1 MTRLIALCA
10 IALLLGL
17 TLVLSEVRW
26 FQRHRLAERLREY
39 SPQISTSQKHSV
51 FDVASFQEVLSPL
64 AVIVGGSAARA
75 LGVNEDLDTRL
86 RRIHSP
92 LEVTEFRT
100 RQVGVSVAAAAITC
114 LLTVAAGVPPLVA
127 LLFVVGAPILAFL
140 VLEQQLATAS
150 TNRQRT
156 LFLELPVVAE
166 QLGMLLSAGYSL
178 GAAIQRLADR
188 GNGVIASDL
197 RMVVTRIQQG
207 LSEEEALREWSSLAD
222 VAALDRLVAILSL
235 NRKAVDLG
243 RLVHDEAQAIR
254 REAHRELLATIERRD
269 QQVWIP
275 VTVATLLPGVMFIAV
290 PFIEALKLFT
300 ET

>member
-1 MTRLIALCA
+1 MTRLSALSI
-10 IALLLGL
+10 IALLVGL
-17 TLVLSEVRW
+17 VLVLSEFRW
-26 FQRHRLAERLREY
+26 FQRHRLTDRLRDY
-39 SPQISTSQKHSV
+39 SPVALARPKHSP
-51 FDVASFQEVLSPL
+51 FDVESFGEVLSPL
-64 AVIVGGSAARA
+64 AVTVGTAAARVF
-75 LGVNEDLDTRL
+75 GVNEDLETRL

-92 LEVTEFRT
+92 LTMSEFRT
-100 RQVGVSVAAAAITC
+100 RQVGVST
-114 LLTVAAGVPPLVA
+114 AAGMAGALMAYAAGAPPTLA
-127 LLFVVGAPILAFL
+127 LLLVVGAAMLAFL
-140 VLEQQLATAS
+140 VLEQQLAGAS
-150 TNRQRT
+150 EKRQRT

-178 GAAIQRLADR
+178 GAAIQRLANR

-197 RMVVTRIQQG
+197 RIVVTRIQQG
-207 LSEEEALREWSSLAD
+207 LSDEQALHEWSTLAN
-222 VAALDRLVAILSL
+222 VAALDRLTSILSL
-235 NRKAVDLG
+235 NRKTVDLG

-300 ET
+300 ES